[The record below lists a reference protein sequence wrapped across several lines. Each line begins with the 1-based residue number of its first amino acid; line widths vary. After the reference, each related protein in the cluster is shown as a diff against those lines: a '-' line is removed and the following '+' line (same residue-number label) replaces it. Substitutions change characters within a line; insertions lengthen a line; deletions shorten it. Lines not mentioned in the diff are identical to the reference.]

1 MNQEKKPEN
10 LQEQTP
16 VSPEAAGAG
25 TGKEKTDAP
34 ETFQSKLPSKKRTA
48 LLRYMAVMFAAAFLL
63 VLFSF
68 VMQMRSSNTTISHLS
83 ASSASA
89 LARAEQLQE
98 ENRQLTE
105 DLTTARG
112 YVEAAREEGEAEAA
126 NVGTAY
132 DALLKVLST
141 EEPKDGDVEYAKA
154 VETVRNMKEYLSDDA
169 YVLFEKTLA
178 QRENTEE
185 Q

>member
-1 MNQEKKPEN
+1 M
-10 LQEQTP
+10 
-16 VSPEAAGAG
+16 
-25 TGKEKTDAP
+25 
-34 ETFQSKLPSKKRTA
+34 
-48 LLRYMAVMFAAAFLL
+48 
-63 VLFSF
+63 
-68 VMQMRSSNTTISHLS
+68 
-83 ASSASA
+83 
-89 LARAEQLQE
+89 
-98 ENRQLTE
+98 
-105 DLTTARG
+105 
-112 YVEAAREEGEAEAA
+112 EAAREEGEAEAA

-154 VETVRNMKEYLSDDA
+154 VGTVRNMKEYLSDDA